1 MGESVGTNGGKA
13 VVMGKICKSPKL
25 NPETINMS
33 SLREKSEDSKSK
45 SRRSLKYMQN
55 RKIRVKNHVQK
66 PKILI
71 VNSGF

>member
-33 SLREKSEDSKSK
+33 SLREKS
-45 SRRSLKYMQN
+45 
-55 RKIRVKNHVQK
+55 
-66 PKILI
+66 
-71 VNSGF
+71 